1 MNRHFR
7 VLIAATALL
16 LVAAPALI
24 SSRAD
29 AAGEI
34 LNGFDLSGASIP
46 LREVKSGG
54 PPRDGIP
61 ALTDPLR
68 DNAEVGARWLDE
80 DDRVI
85 GVFLGGSAVA
95 YPMAILNWHEI
106 VNDVVGGSPV
116 LVTFCPLCGTG
127 VVFDGRLGGERRLF
141 GVSGL
146 LFRSDVLL
154 YERKTESL
162 FSQLLMRGVSGALKD
177 QLLRPV
183 VVAMTTWGEWLK
195 EHPETEV
202 LSLSTGHL
210 KDYGTD
216 PYAGYH
222 KSGGM
227 MFPVRF
233 RSAGHRAKEWSYL
246 VGAPEQPFVVPEE
259 VAKDWSDGRKLLED
273 GTVLT
278 YHPEDRRLDARDN
291 AGQALLVV
299 PGYWFAHR
307 AFYPDAPI
315 VE

>member
-7 VLIAATALL
+7 VLSAATALL
-16 LVAAPALI
+16 LVTVSALI
-24 SSRAD
+24 SRRAD

-34 LNGFDLSGASIP
+34 LNGFDLSDASIP
-46 LREVKSGG
+46 LREVESGG

-61 ALTDPLR
+61 ALIDPTR

-95 YPMAILNWHEI
+95 YPEAILNWHEV

-154 YERKTESL
+154 YEHRTESL
-162 FSQLLMRGVSGALKD
+162 FSQLLMRGISGTLRD
-177 QLLRPV
+177 QPLQPLV
-183 VVAMTTWGEWLK
+183 AAMTTWGEWLK

-202 LSLSTGHL
+202 LSLSTGHM

-216 PYAGYH
+216 PYRAYRR
-222 KSGGM
+222 SGGM

-233 RSAGHRAKEWSYL
+233 RSAGRRAKEWAYL

-259 VAKDWSDGRKLLED
+259 AAESWTDGRKLLED

-278 YHPEDRRLDARDN
+278 YHPEDRRLDARGN